1 MNAVAP
7 RAGERMA
14 GLGEI
19 LRQTREQRGITLEEA
34 ERVTRIARRYL
45 VALEEEDFSAFP
57 APVFGRGFLRNYGQ
71 FLGLN
76 ADDLLALWPG
86 EGLRRAAP
94 HEPVAGEPASRGLRF
109 PWRGQAR
116 PVEEQVQTDANGET
130 ESARPRLPRWSPL
143 GDAETSRAGAATPR
157 QARQST
163 WRRLPRPPR
172 PRGEAPGP
180 LSRGVAPA
188 HGSWPSGRLA
198 GTLIWLVP
206 LVCVL
211 VLGLGFA
218 HLGGGSGSTGVSAPA
233 PVAASAQPAPASN
246 GPARQVGAMP
256 RLTDLDAAT
265 AVQQVRALGI
275 EPLVITVSAPTATPG
290 KVLDQDPA
298 PGTRLS
304 TATTV
309 TLVIAA
315 GGAPLPLAPSATPG
329 RAVSATPVP
338 GAAGGPRVTPQAR

>member
-7 RAGERMA
+7 RSGERMA

-94 HEPVAGEPASRGLRF
+94 HEPVAGEPSTRGLRF

-116 PVEEQVQTDANGET
+116 PAEEQAQTEAEGEA
-130 ESARPRLPRWSPL
+130 EGLRPRLPRWSPL
-143 GDAETSRAGAATPR
+143 GGAETLGSGSATPR
-157 QARQST
+157 STRGST
-163 WRRLPRPPR
+163 WQRLPRPPR

-180 LSRGVAPA
+180 LSRGVAPEY
-188 HGSWPSGRLA
+188 GSWPSGRLA
-198 GTLIWLVP
+198 GTLIWLAP

-211 VLGLGFA
+211 VIALGLA
-218 HLGGGSGSTGVSAPA
+218 HFSSSSAKVSAPA
-233 PVAASAQPAPASN
+233 PVTAGTPAAPTAN
-246 GPARQVGAMP
+246 VPARQVGAMP
-256 RLTDLDAAT
+256 RLTDLDGAA
-265 AVQQVRALGI
+265 AVQQMRALGI
-275 EPLVITVSAPTATPG
+275 EPLVITVSEPTATPG

-304 TATTV
+304 TTTTV

-315 GGAPLPLAPSATPG
+315 GGALLPVAPSTTPAQAISATP
-329 RAVSATPVP
+329 AP
-338 GAAGGPRVTPQAR
+338 GGVGGPRPTPQAR